1 MARKAKTIAAAEKNL
16 TEKIAASQV
25 TAATSQAGSMAVF
38 NVRDFGATGKKEDSA
53 QEAIQRAIDACA
65 AAGGG
70 TVYFPPGAY
79 TSGTIHLRSH
89 VRIFIEAGAT
99 VFSSKD
105 REAFDKSTLFYGED
119 LENITIEGR
128 GTVDGQAEY
137 EWRLND
143 IEDRYIYPNQVLME
157 QAGLPLM
164 RSFPTANSFGHLVLL
179 LRCNDV
185 RIAGLSFIRSPSWTM
200 RPYQC
205 ERVVIDGVHIRT
217 SLQYGVWADGIDPD
231 GCKDVY
237 ISNCT
242 IETGDDAIVFY
253 CTDNYG
259 PARPCENITVTNCR
273 LSSASS
279 ALKFCDGN
287 MLAIRNVV
295 VDNCVITGSNRG
307 LAFMVFDGGVVE
319 NVVFSNLTV
328 ECKRFDWFW
337 WGDGDP
343 LHFNLIKRSQIDP
356 RIDPT
361 KEPPVGAIRNVLIRN
376 VIARGMGPC
385 VLNGHPDSYLENI
398 TLENVRLA
406 VSEDPQA
413 PPPLR
418 KTVNAL
424 TVQRARNLRLKDIE
438 IVWEEPSSEKWR
450 SALVLEDIQ
459 DLTLDGISARQAGDG
474 SDAPAIVF
482 NRVDGAVVRN
492 CKAPAGT
499 GTFFRFAG
507 KETRHVV
514 LVGNDY
520 RRARVPVHVSE
531 EVAAWEVHEG

>member
-1 MARKAKTIAAAEKNL
+1 MAKKAKTGAATGKDPVEKVAVL
-16 TEKIAASQV
+16 PV
-25 TAATSQAGSMAVF
+25 TATGPQAGGMVLF

-53 QEAIQRAIDACA
+53 QEAIQKAIDACA

-70 TVYFPPGAY
+70 VVYFPPGAY

-105 REAFDKSTLFYGED
+105 RAAFDKNSLFYGED

-128 GTVDGQAEY
+128 GVVDGQAEY

-143 IEDRYIYPNQVLME
+143 IEDRYIYPNQVMME
-157 QAGLPLM
+157 KLGLPLM
-164 RSFPTANSFGHLVLL
+164 RSFPTADSFGHLVLL
-179 LRCNDV
+179 IRCNDV

-205 ERVVIDGVHIRT
+205 ERLVIDGVYIRT

-287 MLAIRNVV
+287 ILAIRNVV

-319 NVVFSNLTV
+319 NVVLSNLTV

-356 RIDPT
+356 RIDPA
-361 KEPPVGAIRNVLIRN
+361 KEPAVGAIRNVLIRN
-376 VIARGMGPC
+376 VFARGMGPC
-385 VLNGHPDSYLENI
+385 VINGHPDSYLENVS
-398 TLENVRLA
+398 LENVRLA
-406 VSEDPQA
+406 ITSDPQN
-413 PPPLR
+413 PLQ

-424 TVQRARNLRLKDIE
+424 TVQRARNFRLKDVE
-438 IVWEEPSSEKWR
+438 IIWAEPSSEKWQ

-459 DLTLDGISARQAGDG
+459 DLTVDGLSARQAGNSPDI
-474 SDAPAIVF
+474 PAVVF
-482 NRVDGAVVRN
+482 NRVDGATIRN

-499 GTFFRFAG
+499 GTFFHFAG
-507 KETRHVV
+507 KETRHIM
-514 LVGNDY
+514 LSGNDY
-520 RRARVPVHVSE
+520 RRARIPVRVADEVAPAEVSE
-531 EVAAWEVHEG
+531 A

>member
-1 MARKAKTIAAAEKNL
+1 MAEETTGRPGTGWPAIY
-16 TEKIAASQV
+16 
-25 TAATSQAGSMAVF
+25 
-38 NVRDFGATGKKEDSA
+38 NVRDFGAGGHKAERA

-70 TVYFPPGAY
+70 VVYFPPGEY

-89 VRIFIEAGAT
+89 VRIFLEAGAT
-99 VFSSKD
+99 LYSSKNPAD
-105 REAFDKSTLFYGED
+105 FDKRALFYGED
-119 LENITIEGR
+119 LENITVEGR

-164 RSFPTANSFGHLVLL
+164 RSFPTKNSVGHLVLL
-179 LRCNDV
+179 IRCQDV

-200 RPYQC
+200 HLYHC
-205 ERVVIDGVHIRT
+205 ERLVIDGVYIRT

-231 GCKDVY
+231 GCKDVR
-237 ISNCT
+237 IANCT
-242 IETGDDAIVFY
+242 VETGDDAIVFY
-253 CTDNYG
+253 SSSIYG
-259 PARPCENITVTNCR
+259 QPLPCENITITNCR

-287 MLAIRNVV
+287 MNAIRKVV

-319 NVVFSNLTV
+319 DVVLSNLTV
-328 ECKRFDWFW
+328 ECRRFDWFW

-356 RIDPT
+356 HIDPA
-361 KEPPVGAIRNVLIRN
+361 KEPAIGAIRNVLIRN
-376 VIARGMGPC
+376 VFARGMGPC
-385 VLNGHPDSYLENI
+385 VLHGHPDSYLENVA
-398 TLENVRLA
+398 LENVHLV
-406 VSEDPQA
+406 VSEDPQV

-424 TVQRARNLRLKDIE
+424 TVQRARHFRLKDVE
-438 IVWEEPSSEKWR
+438 IVWGEPASEKWR
-450 SALVLEDIQ
+450 SALVLEDVQ
-459 DLTLDGISARQAGDG
+459 DLTLDGLAARQAPNGA
-474 SDAPAIVF
+474 DAPAVVF
-482 NRVDGAVVRN
+482 RQVDGATVRN
-492 CKAPAGT
+492 CKALAGT
-499 GTFFRFAG
+499 GVFFHFAG
-507 KETRHVV
+507 EGTRDIV
-514 LVGNDY
+514 LAGNDY
-520 RRARVPVHVSE
+520 RQAQVPWRVAGEVSP
-531 EVAAWEVHEG
+531 AAVREG